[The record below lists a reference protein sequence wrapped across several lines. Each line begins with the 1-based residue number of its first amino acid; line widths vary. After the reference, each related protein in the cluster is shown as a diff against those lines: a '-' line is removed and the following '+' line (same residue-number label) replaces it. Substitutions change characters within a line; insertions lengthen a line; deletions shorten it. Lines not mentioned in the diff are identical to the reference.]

1 MCGKEFI
8 MDKLVKVEYDPGG
21 PFNPAALA
29 NQSDHRVVCYV
40 NNQENKV
47 CLGLVGHSKC
57 PQPVTDMV
65 TNPENKTFE
74 GRTVDFKG
82 LKPLSAK
89 WWDAS
94 LKLATIIM
102 TVVRN
107 SGASVD
113 GRTIRFMGTDL
124 NASVFAVNFSHSY
137 GAPKLYLCDPAWS
150 PTKGAK
156 TAPKKVSNLYG

>member
-1 MCGKEFI
+1 
-8 MDKLVKVEYDPGG
+8 MDKLVKVDYDPGG

-29 NQSDHRVVCYV
+29 NHSDHRVVCYV

-65 TNPENKTFE
+65 ADPENNTFE
-74 GRTVDFKG
+74 GRIVDFKG
-82 LKPLSAK
+82 LKPLSTK

-94 LKLATIIM
+94 LKLATIVM

-137 GAPKLYLCDPAWS
+137 GAPKLYLCDPEWS
-150 PTKGAK
+150 PPQKAAK
-156 TAPKKVSNLYG
+156 AASKKKVASIYG

>member
-1 MCGKEFI
+1 
-8 MDKLVKVEYDPGG
+8 MDTLVKVEYNPGG
-21 PFNPAALA
+21 PFNPSELA

-65 TNPENKTFE
+65 NNPENKMFE
-74 GRTVDFKG
+74 GRIVDFKG

-89 WWDAS
+89 WWEAS

-124 NASVFAVNFSHSY
+124 NASVFAVNFSHSF
-137 GAPKLYLCDPAWS
+137 GQPKLYLCDPAWS
-150 PTKGAK
+150 PAKGAK
-156 TAPKKVSNLYG
+156 TAPKKKVSNLYG